1 MKNILLPTD
10 FSENAWNAMQYAFEL
25 FKNNDCTFFVMHSLD
40 DRMSAPSAGVKSKR
54 ANEIINKS
62 RIRECNE
69 GLAKVLERID
79 DLPKNNKHTI
89 ESLLVKNNF
98 ISAVRAAA
106 VQLNIDIVV
115 VGTKGASGVKE
126 VVIGSNT
133 GNLIKKLSFPIIAV
147 PSDAKIKDLSE
158 IGFATD
164 FSIKNYEDGI
174 DLLKEIAIVNNSK
187 MAVVNI
193 VNKGVELSSD
203 ELENKSNLINILKPL
218 HVDFYTLTDIPIE
231 TGIRAFSES
240 RKLGML
246 CVITKKHS
254 FFEKIFSKSH
264 SKSISHNISV
274 PLIVFD
280 QKAFNK

>member
-10 FSENAWNAMQYAFEL
+10 FSEYAWNAMQYAFEL
-25 FKNNDCTFFVMHSLD
+25 FKDNECTFYVMHSID
-40 DRMSAPSAGVKSKR
+40 NRMSAPSTGVKSKR

-62 RIRECNE
+62 RIKECNE
-69 GLAKVLERID
+69 GLARILKRID
-79 DLPKNNKHTI
+79 DIPKNKKHTI

-98 ISAVRAAA
+98 INAVHAAA
-106 VQLNIDIVV
+106 MELNIDIVI

-147 PSDAKIKDLSE
+147 PSNAKSKDLNE

-164 FSIKNYEDGI
+164 FSIKNYGGGI
-174 DLLKEIAIVNNSK
+174 DLLKEIASVNNSK
-187 MAVVNI
+187 MAIVNI
-193 VNKGVELSSD
+193 VNKGAELASD
-203 ELENKSNLINILKPL
+203 EIENKNNLIKTLNGLDIS
-218 HVDFYTLTDIPIE
+218 FYTLTDIPIE

-264 SKSISHNISV
+264 SKSISHNINV

-280 QKAFNK
+280 QKAFNT

>member
-174 DLLKEIAIVNNSK
+174 DLLKEIAIANNSK

>member
-1 MKNILLPTD
+1 
-10 FSENAWNAMQYAFEL
+10 MQYAFEL
-25 FKNNDCTFFVMHSLD
+25 FKDNECTFFVMHSIESG
-40 DRMSAPSAGVKSKR
+40 MSAPSTGVKSKR
-54 ANEIINKS
+54 ASEIIIKS
-62 RIRECNE
+62 RIKEANE
-69 GLAKVLERID
+69 GLARILKRID
-79 DLPKNNKHTI
+79 ELPENNKHII
-89 ESLLVKNNF
+89 EPLLVKNNF
-98 ISAVRAAA
+98 ISAVHSAAE
-106 VQLNIDIVV
+106 QLNIDVV
-115 VGTKGASGVKE
+115 IVGTKGASGVKE

-147 PSDAKIKDLSE
+147 PSKAKTKDLDE

-164 FSIKNYEDGI
+164 YSIKNYEDGI
-174 DLLKEIAIVNNSK
+174 ELLKEIAIANNSK
-187 MAVVNI
+187 ISVVNI
-193 VNKGVELSSD
+193 VNKGAELSSD
-203 ELENKSNLINILKPL
+203 ELENKSNLTDTLNELDL
-218 HVDFYTLTDIPIE
+218 TFYTLTDIPIE